1 MSNSPIQIVLN
12 SSDFIHIW
20 DRPPGGSEKDFYK
33 GRDQEFIEHK
43 EKLSKQLG
51 TLKSR
56 QLNNEY
62 SEISFAKII
71 MKQSALAKSHRPTG
85 NVFQRNVAPVVGS
98 GDLGEIFVELTPA
111 TIDSVTAK
119 VMSAE
124 NETRLKEN
132 PKKDNKLEA
141 KPSGLRSEV
150 GAIDEILPYTAADK
164 RKFSL
169 TDGLEW
175 LSNPQ
180 TGGAYIIELFETPP
194 ARQNYDSVNSIKRKL
209 FTSFRDGLARLGNG
223 LVVSR
228 IIHGVSGAT
237 VLSARMENSSAPP
250 NIQLDAA
257 PSIVRRQNAVRE
269 ISTEQQ
275 KHAALLKFLDEHPLV
290 KKVVLPPIIS
300 RSAKATAPFKS
311 DKTFTLPVYNENNT
325 YPKVAIVDG
334 GVSSILGDWIE
345 DKWGFLSASDKDED
359 HGTFIG
365 GLLVSGSS
373 INGTAVCK
381 ELDGCK
387 IIDLDILPVEDVF
400 SDYFLQ
406 PLEFFRELEV
416 AIKELKART
425 GVRVFN
431 FSLNVEEHVSTNVY
445 SHAAQ
450 VLDRIAEENDIIF
463 IISAGNIG
471 SSLDFRKEWPAD
483 PAEALGILASSRNDT
498 LKTPSE
504 SCRNLSVA
512 ALNPPNLT
520 GVIPYAPSIYSCRG
534 PGIRVGIK
542 PDLAHIGGS
551 GTKLSNAGYGLYSV
565 NPAGIIVDGCGTS
578 YAAPNVAKILAC
590 LEHAIEGEVSRESLI
605 ALAVHHASL
614 PDVLD
619 NRKFKNIAKHL
630 VGFGIPKSSQEILG
644 GNDHSITLVFA
655 NRIHAGKKMS
665 FHFSWPS
672 SLVENGVCKGAA
684 RLTVVSTPPFDHRYG
699 AEFSRVNI
707 EGYLRQQK
715 EDGGYVGRL
724 KPLYSPDGSE
734 GHLEKDRISHSF
746 KWSPI
751 KISEAVFPK
760 GVGPTTDWRLDV
772 EPLARD
778 GVFIPEVGIPFTAML
793 TIYDPKGAQPVFTDM
808 RQTLQSLGVQIVDI
822 KTAARIMPRF

>member
-1 MSNSPIQIVLN
+1 MPNSPIQIVLN
-12 SSDFIHIW
+12 SSDFIQIW
-20 DRPPGGSEKDFYK
+20 DRPPGGSEKDFYE
-33 GRDQEFIEHK
+33 GRDKEFVEHK

-85 NVFQRNVAPVVGS
+85 SVFQRNVAPMVGA
-98 GDLGEIFVELTPA
+98 GDLGEIFIELSPS
-111 TIDSVTAK
+111 TIDTINSR

-124 NETRLKEN
+124 DETRYKEN

-141 KPSGLRSEV
+141 KPTALRSEV

-169 TDGLEW
+169 PDALEW
-175 LSNPQ
+175 LSDPK
-180 TGGAYIIELFETPP
+180 TGGAYIVELFETPP
-194 ARQNYDSVNSIKRKL
+194 QRQNYDSLNSIKRKL
-209 FTSFRDGLARLGNG
+209 FTSFREGLSRLGNG

-228 IIHGVSGAT
+228 IIDGTSGTT
-237 VLSARMENSSAPP
+237 VLSARLEDSSAPP
-250 NIQLDAA
+250 NIQLDGT
-257 PSIVRRQNAVRE
+257 PSIIRRQNAVRD

-275 KHAALLKFLDEHPLV
+275 KHATLLKFLDDHPLV
-290 KKVVLPPIIS
+290 KKIVLPPVIS
-300 RSAKATAPFKS
+300 RSAKAAIPFIS
-311 DKTFTLPVYNENNT
+311 DRTFSLPEYNAGNT

-345 DKWGFLSASDKDED
+345 DRWGFLSTSDKDED

-373 INGTAVCK
+373 INGTAICK
-381 ELDGCK
+381 EMDGCK
-387 IIDLDILPVEDVF
+387 IIDLDILPVENVF
-400 SDYFLQ
+400 ADYFIQ
-406 PLEFFRELEV
+406 PLEFFRELEIAV
-416 AIKELKART
+416 KELKART
-425 GVRVFN
+425 GVRIFN

-463 IISAGNIG
+463 VISAGNTG
-471 SSLDFRKEWPAD
+471 ELDFRKEWPED
-483 PAEALGILASSRNDT
+483 PAEALSILASSRNDI

-512 ALNPPNLT
+512 ALNPPNLS
-520 GVIPYAPSIYSCRG
+520 GIIPYAPSNYSCRG

-551 GTKLSNAGYGLYSV
+551 GTKHSTGGHGFYSV
-565 NPAGIIVDGCGTS
+565 NRAGSIVDGCGTS
-578 YAAPNVAKILAC
+578 YAAPNVAKTLAC

-614 PDVLD
+614 PEILT
-619 NRKFKNIAKHL
+619 NRKFKDIAKHL
-630 VGFGIPKSSQEILG
+630 AGFGMPKSSDEILEG
-644 GNDHSITLVFA
+644 SDHAITLVFA

-665 FHFSWPS
+665 FSFSWPS

-699 AEFSRVNI
+699 SEFSRINI
-707 EGYLRQQK
+707 QGYLRQQN
-715 EDGGYVGRL
+715 EEGGYSGRL
-724 KPLYSPDGSE
+724 KPLYAPDGSE
-734 GHLEKDRISHSF
+734 GKLEKDRITRSF

-751 KISEAVFPK
+751 KISEAHFPK

-778 GVFIPEVGIPFTAML
+778 GVYIPETGVPFTAML
-793 TIYDPKGAQPVFTDM
+793 TIYDPAGKKPVFTDM

-822 KTAARIMPRF
+822 KTAARIVPRV